1 MGESVITIVAIF
13 LAAVLM
19 FVFPLVS
26 VSERNDDIS
35 QLAVQSATSE
45 FTDDIR
51 TTGTITQAKYDAFLT
66 TLSATGNSYDVE
78 LEAKILDENPG
89 KKGTN
94 LTQAYKIGENI
105 YYSVYTSQI
114 LDALAANN
122 GKYTLKEG
130 DIINVTVKNTN
141 RTIAELL
148 RSFFYRVTGD
158 TTYEIAASQSGM
170 IMSTGK

>member
-66 TLSATGNSYDVE
+66 TLSATV
-78 LEAKILDENPG
+78 
-89 KKGTN
+89 
-94 LTQAYKIGENI
+94 
-105 YYSVYTSQI
+105 
-114 LDALAANN
+114 
-122 GKYTLKEG
+122 
-130 DIINVTVKNTN
+130 
-141 RTIAELL
+141 
-148 RSFFYRVTGD
+148 
-158 TTYEIAASQSGM
+158 
-170 IMSTGK
+170 